1 MERDCEIVRDV
12 FQEVT
17 EILYKYHQ
25 VSYHVFCSVGNER
38 WSENNS
44 LIRFTVYFWNDQ
56 GNGSEWE
63 EEWYIDEE
71 GIHTEEKL
79 FKTLEEF
86 KSDWW

>member
-1 MERDCEIVRDV
+1 MEGSKESCEMVRDV
-12 FQEVT
+12 FQEVI

-38 WSENNS
+38 WSENS

-56 GNGSEWE
+56 NGSEWE

-86 KSDWW
+86 KTYW

>member
-1 MERDCEIVRDV
+1 
-12 FQEVT
+12 
-17 EILYKYHQ
+17 
-25 VSYHVFCSVGNER
+25 VSF
-38 WSENNS
+38 WS
-44 LIRFTVYFWNDQ
+44 DQ

-86 KSDWW
+86 KTYW